1 MTSTIILMGPPQ
13 GGGGSPIASFLPMIL
28 ILVVFYFFMLRP
40 QMKKSKAQQKFR
52 EGLKKGDHVVTI
64 GGLHGKIHEVQ
75 EKTIII
81 EVDGGVRLK
90 FEKTAVSM
98 DQSASLNTQQA

>member
-1 MTSTIILMGPPQ
+1 MINSILLMGPPQ
-13 GGGGSPIASFLPMIL
+13 GSGSNPIMSFLPMIL
-28 ILVVFYFFMLRP
+28 ILVVFYVFMLRP
-40 QMKKSKAQQKFR
+40 QMKKAKAQQKFR
-52 EGLKKGDHVVTI
+52 EALKKGDPVVTI

-81 EVDGGVRLK
+81 EADGGIKLK

-98 DQSASLNTQQA
+98 DQSVGLNNQQA

>member
-1 MTSTIILMGPPQ
+1 
-13 GGGGSPIASFLPMIL
+13 
-28 ILVVFYFFMLRP
+28 
-40 QMKKSKAQQKFR
+40 MKKAKAQQKFR
-52 EGLKKGDHVVTI
+52 EALKKGDHVITI

-81 EVDGGVRLK
+81 ETEGGVKLK

-98 DQSASLNTQQA
+98 DQSVSITGQQS

>member
-1 MTSTIILMGPPQ
+1 MLNHIILMGPPQ
-13 GGGGSPIASFLPMIL
+13 GTGGSPLTSFLPMIL

-40 QMKKSKAQQKFR
+40 QMKKAKAQQKFR
-52 EGLKKGDHVVTI
+52 EGLKKGDQVVTI

-81 EVDGGVRLK
+81 ETEGGVKLR
-90 FEKTAVSM
+90 FEKSAVSM
-98 DQSASLNTQQA
+98 DQSASLNPQQS